1 MPDWKKLVREHIA
14 SSALAAASREEVVSE
29 LAAHLEETYEAAL
42 LQGMTD
48 AAAVE
53 LALQEVSDWRVL
65 AANIHR
71 AKSEE
76 DPMNDRIK
84 SLWLPAM
91 VNLLAA
97 MLVLMLMQ
105 KMGTQPRLVWVDAAG
120 GKFAMTFYFPWLVT
134 LPFFGAAGAY
144 LARRA
149 QGKTLARLAAGLSPG
164 LTLIGLI
171 TLIAPWGLFIDGL
184 SVYRLVMIAAGIF
197 TWGVLPSIALLLGAL
212 PFLRQP
218 NALAR
223 TEA

>member
-1 MPDWKKLVREHIA
+1 
-14 SSALAAASREEVVSE
+14 
-29 LAAHLEETYEAAL
+29 
-42 LQGMTD
+42 
-48 AAAVE
+48 
-53 LALQEVSDWRVL
+53 
-65 AANIHR
+65 
-71 AKSEE
+71 
-76 DPMNDRIK
+76 MNNRIK

-97 MLVLMLMQ
+97 MLVLMFMQ

-164 LTLIGLI
+164 LTLIALI
-171 TLIAPWGLFIDGL
+171 VLIAPLSLLVDGL
-184 SVYRLVMIAAGIF
+184 SVYRLVMITAGIF
-197 TWGVLPSIALLLGAL
+197 TWGVLPSLALLLGAL

-223 TEA
+223 SGA